1 MNIQDVLGNP
11 SLLETCQIEALGQLV
26 EQGVYHEQIK
36 ANPDKFAA
44 KVIEVAQMFVEV
56 KKELDAA

>member
-1 MNIQDVLGNP
+1 MNIQDVLGTP
-11 SLLETCQIEALGQLV
+11 SLLETCQIEALGQLA
-26 EQGVYHEQIK
+26 EQGVSHEQIK
-36 ANPDKFAA
+36 ENPEKFAE

>member
-1 MNIQDVLGNP
+1 MNIQDVLENP
-11 SLLETCQIEALGQLV
+11 QFLETCQIEALGQLSDK
-26 EQGVYHEQIK
+26 GVSHEQIK
-36 ANPDKFAA
+36 ANPEKFAA

>member
-1 MNIQDVLGNP
+1 MNIQDVLGTP

-26 EQGVYHEQIK
+26 EQGVSHEQIK
-36 ANPDKFAA
+36 ANPEKFAE